1 LSGRDVKIYL
11 LLIDHER
18 FFFFSDPA
26 DAPSDSDEVDDSTE
40 PPRSG
45 VRGWIHAKIHKFQS
59 AWNHPHSAAMRWM
72 RRAWDWL
79 HTWGHPDEAMLA
91 TLWKARMIDLHYPEA
106 RSRDEVSDLWQG
118 YLGQQWR
125 RHLVWLI
132 FNGTIAPPAIAIL
145 WILPGPNL
153 IGYWFAYRA
162 IHHLLV
168 VWGIRRVRRKAI
180 ATELHPMRALDKLI
194 ERDDFGKA
202 THPAIGGDAALLEE
216 HLAWHESSCRKQ
228 GPPRPS
234 VSTNP
239 SPLIPRPKHTETDEH
254 ASSEL

>member
-1 LSGRDVKIYL
+1 VKIYL

-18 FFFFSDPA
+18 FFFYSN
-26 DAPSDSDEVDDSTE
+26 PSDASSDWGEADDSTE

-45 VRGWIHAKIHKFQS
+45 VRGWVQAKFHQFNS
-59 AWNHPHSAAMRWM
+59 AWNQPHSRAMRWM

-91 TLWKARMIDLHYPEA
+91 RLWKARTIDLHHPAA
-106 RSRDEVSDLWQG
+106 RPGDEVRELWQC

-132 FNGTIAPPAIAIL
+132 FNGTIAPPAIAVL

-168 VWGIRRVRRKAI
+168 VCGIRRVRRKVI
-180 ATELHPMRALDKLI
+180 ATELHPLRALDTLI

-202 THPAIGGDAALLEE
+202 THSAIGGAAGLLDE
-216 HLAWHESSCRKQ
+216 HLAWHESSRRKH
-228 GPPRPS
+228 GPPRHS
-234 VSTNP
+234 VSTKP
-239 SPLIPRPKHTETDEH
+239 GPPDTEAESHRDR
-254 ASSEL
+254 

>member
-1 LSGRDVKIYL
+1 VKIYL

-18 FFFFSDPA
+18 FFFYWD
-26 DAPSDSDEVDDSTE
+26 PSDASSDWGEADDSTE

-45 VRGWIHAKIHKFQS
+45 VRGWVQAKFHKFSS
-59 AWNHPHSAAMRWM
+59 AWNQPHSLAMRWM

-91 TLWKARMIDLHYPEA
+91 RLWKARTIDLHHPAA
-106 RSRDEVSDLWQG
+106 RPGDEVRELWQG

-168 VWGIRRVRRKAI
+168 VGGIRRVRRKVI
-180 ATELHPMRALDKLI
+180 ATELHPVRELDTLI

-202 THPAIGGDAALLEE
+202 THPAIGYGAALLEE
-216 HLAWHESSCRKQ
+216 HLAWHESSRRKD
-228 GPPRPS
+228 GPPRHS
-234 VSTNP
+234 VSTKP
-239 SPLIPRPKHTETDEH
+239 GPPDTEAE
-254 ASSEL
+254 